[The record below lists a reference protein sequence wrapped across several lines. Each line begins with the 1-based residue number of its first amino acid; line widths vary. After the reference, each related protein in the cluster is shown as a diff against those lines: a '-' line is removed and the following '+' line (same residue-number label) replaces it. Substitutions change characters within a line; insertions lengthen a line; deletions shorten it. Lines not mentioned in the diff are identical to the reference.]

1 MPHHLTHHCFSVVLY
16 TKSAS
21 AGKSFFNSFRNS
33 AKSVLEE
40 SFLMISEQY
49 IIEIKT
55 NKFSIG
61 TGKVTF
67 VTLIASLAKL
77 KFRREESIALFLK
90 EAPDD
95 PLIYMM
101 PESAD
106 CVKQIQ
112 TVLKAHGVKGKH
124 TNAAM
129 QRSIQTALSIVADIQ
144 KKERALEHDPT
155 VENVN
160 EIMDLCRQAAERFE
174 QAGDSRHKEVMAHM
188 KKFLSNPITVSILN
202 GSYESKKK
210 SDEEATP
217 AAASTPSKPVPEG
230 EVLTSPEW
238 MLNEDDDDEED
249 SDGKKGVEKKD
260 SALEKTDDM
269 LKEAKKDM
277 EALGASGASAL
288 EDILNTS
295 DSVDISGAGGDEV
308 GDDSLAE
315 LDAMFASA
323 DAELNDLMKE

>member
-1 MPHHLTHHCFSVVLY
+1 
-16 TKSAS
+16 
-21 AGKSFFNSFRNS
+21 
-33 AKSVLEE
+33 
-40 SFLMISEQY
+40 MISEQY

-61 TGKVTF
+61 TGKVVL

-77 KFRREESIALFLK
+77 KFRREESISLFLK

-101 PESAD
+101 SESAD

-112 TVLKAHGVKGKH
+112 TILKAHGVKGKH

-129 QRSIQTALSIVADIQ
+129 QRSIQTALSIVMDIQ
-144 KKERALEHDPT
+144 NKERALEHDPT
-155 VENVN
+155 IENVN

-174 QAGDSRHKEVMAHM
+174 QAGDSRHQEVMAHM
-188 KKFLSNPITVSILN
+188 KKFLSNPITVSILS
-202 GSYESKKK
+202 GSYEAKKK
-210 SDEEATP
+210 SEGEA
-217 AAASTPSKPVPEG
+217 TPSKPAVPEG
-230 EVLTSPEW
+230 EVLSSPEW
-238 MLNEDDDDEED
+238 MLNEDDDDD
-249 SDGKKGVEKKD
+249 ADVDKNEKKD
-260 SALEKTDDM
+260 SDMKDDALEKTDDV
-269 LKEAKKDM
+269 LKKAKKDM

-288 EDILNTS
+288 ADILNT
-295 DSVDISGAGGDEV
+295 DISGAGSDEV

>member
-1 MPHHLTHHCFSVVLY
+1 
-16 TKSAS
+16 
-21 AGKSFFNSFRNS
+21 
-33 AKSVLEE
+33 
-40 SFLMISEQY
+40 MICEQY

-55 NKFSIG
+55 NKFSVG
-61 TGKVTF
+61 TGKVTC

-77 KFRREESIALFLK
+77 KFRREESISLFLK

-101 PESAD
+101 SESAD

-112 TVLKAHGVKGKH
+112 TILKAHGVKGKH

-129 QRSIQTALSIVADIQ
+129 QRSIQTALSIVTDIQ
-144 KKERALEHDPT
+144 NKERALEHDPT
-155 VENVN
+155 IENVN

-174 QAGDSRHKEVMAHM
+174 QAGDSRHQEVMAHM
-188 KKFLSNPITVSILN
+188 KTFLSNPITVSILN
-202 GSYESKKK
+202 GSYEAKKK
-210 SDEEATP
+210 SEGEA
-217 AAASTPSKPVPEG
+217 TPSKPAVPEG
-230 EVLTSPEW
+230 EVLSSPEW
-238 MLNEDDDDEED
+238 MLNEDDDDD
-249 SDGKKGVEKKD
+249 ADVDKNEKKD
-260 SALEKTDDM
+260 SDMKDDALEKTDDV
-269 LKEAKKDM
+269 LKKAKKDM

-288 EDILNTS
+288 SDILNT
-295 DSVDISGAGGDEV
+295 DISGAGSDEV